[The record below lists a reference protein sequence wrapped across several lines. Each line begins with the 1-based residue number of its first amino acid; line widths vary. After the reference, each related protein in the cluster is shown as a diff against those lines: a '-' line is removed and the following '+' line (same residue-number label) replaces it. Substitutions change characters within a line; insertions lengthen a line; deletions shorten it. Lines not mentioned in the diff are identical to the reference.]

1 MEKLSR
7 PSSSPRF
14 TTSIA
19 LLAFAF
25 VCFHWT
31 SNAQQSQP
39 TTVSVCDL
47 VDSPKKF
54 NGKYVRL
61 RAKVSSDGIERTN
74 LRDDAC
80 QKGVALFIPHDI
92 GDEPDVAKLEDALY
106 RRGSP
111 GTVGKEIEGTFEG
124 HFEWRPKETPRTHV
138 LVLKTVSDLKVK
150 IK

>member
-47 VDSPKKF
+47 VDYPKTF

-61 RAKVSSDGIERTN
+61 RAKVLTILATN
-74 LRDDAC
+74 
-80 QKGVALFIPHDI
+80 PM
-92 GDEPDVAKLEDALY
+92 
-106 RRGSP
+106 
-111 GTVGKEIEGTFEG
+111 
-124 HFEWRPKETPRTHV
+124 WRN
-138 LVLKTVSDLKVK
+138 
-150 IK
+150 